1 MCSVPQGANP
11 LTEIIRAEIGDGGP
25 MPFARF
31 MALALYHPE
40 FGYYEKDTGQVGR
53 RGDFI
58 TSVSVGAVF
67 GQLLAFRFAK
77 NGAGDDQ
84 ALAFDLEQAVAFKI
98 LYRKKENR
106 RFGNENGGENRQRDA
121 PTQAAGLQF
130 RDGSR
135 NPAPNTAR
143 RRISR

>member
-11 LTEIIRAEIGDGGP
+11 LTEIIRAEIVEGGP

-53 RGDFI
+53 RGDFV

-67 GQLLAFRFAK
+67 GQLLAFRVAKWLGALDGPVRLAEAGGHAGSWAGRVARFA
-77 NGAGDDQ
+77 GGRAGDS
-84 ALAFDLEQAVAFKI
+84 
-98 LYRKKENR
+98 R
-106 RFGNENGGENRQRDA
+106 RHFQ
-121 PTQAAGLQF
+121 Q
-130 RDGSR
+130 
-135 NPAPNTAR
+135 
-143 RRISR
+143 